1 MVVEP
6 ARHLEE
12 LLGAKEGVDLWGLVA
27 TSLTRS
33 FRHNGKDLFQKNLSD
48 YCLDAN
54 KRNYSYLIAQ
64 RWDLNTIIK
73 SGSKPDKM
81 DRNKLLDV
89 EVKINKKDNNLD

>member
-1 MVVEP
+1 MSL
-6 ARHLEE
+6 RGFWEE

-27 TSLTRS
+27 TSLTSS
-33 FRHNGKDLFQKNLSD
+33 FRHDGKDLFQKNLSD

-64 RWDLNTIIK
+64 WWDLNTVIK
-73 SGSKPDKM
+73 RGLNPDEM

-89 EVKINKKDNNLD
+89 EVKINK

>member
-1 MVVEP
+1 MSL
-6 ARHLEE
+6 RGFWEE

-27 TSLTRS
+27 MSLTRS
-33 FRHNGKDLFQKNLSD
+33 FCHNGKDLFQKNLSD

-64 RWDLNTIIK
+64 RWDMNTIIK